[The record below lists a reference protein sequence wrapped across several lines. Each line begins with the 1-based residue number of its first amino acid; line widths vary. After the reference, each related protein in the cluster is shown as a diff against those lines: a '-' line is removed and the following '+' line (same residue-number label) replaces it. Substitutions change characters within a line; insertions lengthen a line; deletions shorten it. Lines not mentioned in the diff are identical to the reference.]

1 MLDKLM
7 ESVTAEGLVTEKI
20 NFLYLSD
27 DELLKIRINLD
38 LSSKDEADE
47 FLEEL
52 KNRNLLNRYN
62 ERHHA

>member
-7 ESVTAEGLVTEKI
+7 ESVTAEGLVTEKM

-47 FLEEL
+47 FLKEL

-62 ERHHA
+62 ELHHA